1 MMAVARHI
9 EIDSFISKYQYLC
22 SSGYEASL
30 TFKSDNGQTRV
41 SFEVN
46 LGFLPP
52 PLSMPPPGT
61 SSTKR
66 KSPAYNRRLERR
78 RDSRPCYPNSTPSE
92 SYAKKTTEEVDSM
105 NVMCKPTFGSPVCED
120 TKTEAVV
127 EDCCEA
133 SAANVVET
141 EKVDSFE
148 EVERTSIL
156 QNSKPKIL
164 QPLRLVSFN
173 EKYGNATYVSTK
185 HERKPSAVNE
195 RSTSDAGSL
204 SAIDHLKILTNY
216 CS

>member
-1 MMAVARHI
+1 
-9 EIDSFISKYQYLC
+9 
-22 SSGYEASL
+22 
-30 TFKSDNGQTRV
+30 
-41 SFEVN
+41 
-46 LGFLPP
+46 
-52 PLSMPPPGT
+52 MPPPGT

-66 KSPAYNRRLERR
+66 KSPAYNRCLERC
-78 RDSRPCYPNSTPSE
+78 RDSRLSYPNSTPSE

-105 NVMCKPTFGSPVCED
+105 NVMCKAEEPTFRSTVCED
-120 TKTEAVV
+120 MKTEAVV

-148 EVERTSIL
+148 EVERTRIL

-204 SAIDHLKILTNY
+204 SAIDHLKNSY
-216 CS
+216 K